1 MIVAGLAYQDDYNLP
16 NPITFDTSTW
26 CFVVYFIAFHIES
39 VLKLLVYF
47 FLICNFGLLM
57 YFLSLLNHFFATQ
70 TFMKFPSFHK

>member
-1 MIVAGLAYQDDYNLP
+1 MTVAGLAYQDDYNLP

-26 CFVVYFIAFHIES
+26 CFIAFHIES

-57 YFLSLLNHFFATQ
+57 YFLSLLNHFFVTQ
-70 TFMKFPSFHK
+70 TFMRFPTFHK

>member
-26 CFVVYFIAFHIES
+26 CFVVFHCFS
-39 VLKLLVYF
+39 YRKCFKATGVF